1 MWLQTLRLTA
11 AAPRYWFLPG
21 GFVAVHTTSY
31 RNGDRWRWSIGG
43 RQKWS
48 MLTIGAGFSTA
59 LGLGLYVYKLRH
71 PPPQT
76 ASTGADKAEAK
87 DGGAVKGNSHCKDLP
102 SFTCKEIAQ
111 HCTFEQRIWVT
122 YKGCVYDITDF
133 VDLHPGGDKIL
144 MAAGG
149 PLEPFWEMYAVHSN
163 PEVLCILKK
172 YHIGYLDVDEAA
184 MSSGVSSDPYACDP
198 PRHPVLIVNSSKPFN
213 AETPAE
219 ILTASYFTPNAF
231 FYKRNHLPVPDI
243 DPEAYRLEVRGEGIP
258 TPVFLSLEELKKKFP
273 KQEVVATLQCAGNRR
288 KEMTHVRPVKGLNW
302 NIGALGNARW
312 GGVWLRD
319 VLLYAGF
326 QEDDTQVKHV
336 QFEGRDQDV
345 TGSAYGSSIPLHKA
359 VAEKNDVLLAYE
371 MNGDE
376 LPRDHGFPIRVVVP
390 GVVGA
395 RSVKWLHRIVLSREE
410 SRSHWQRNDYKGF
423 SPSVDWTNVDFSKA
437 PAIQELPVQS
447 AITEPAEGAQV
458 LADDGDLV
466 VRGYAWSGGGRE
478 VVRVDVSLDGGCTWN
493 VAQLEPPYVSED
505 DRNAQQTEEG
515 RAWAWKL
522 WTLQAPLPAEGGKL
536 EIVCKAVDSSYN
548 VQPESFEPIWNLR
561 GVLSNAWHHVHI
573 TVLPPERTPHQPRY
587 SRRVRGRSTENISQ
601 DIDTETSCAIDC
613 ISVLVRPLC
622 GHERRCTCGS
632 VIVSS
637 CCSNQVFRCSN
648 LCPQNTK

>member
-1 MWLQTLRLTA
+1 MLLQRVRVPFVRGCKMRLQIFRLTA
-11 AAPRYWFLPG
+11 AAPRYCLLPG
-21 GFVAVHTTSY
+21 GFVAVRTASSSN
-31 RNGDRWRWSIGG
+31 RDQWGWPISG

-48 MLTIGAGFSTA
+48 MVTVGAAVGTA
-59 LGLGLYVYKLRH
+59 LGLSLYIHKMRD
-71 PPPQT
+71 PPSQT
-76 ASTGADKAEAK
+76 TPTGADQAETN
-87 DGGAVKGNSHCKDLP
+87 DGGAVEINSHYKDLP
-102 SFTCKEIAQ
+102 SFRCKEIAQ
-111 HCTFEQRIWVT
+111 HCTIEQGIWVT
-122 YKGCVYDITDF
+122 FKGCVYDITDF
-133 VDLHPGGDKIL
+133 VDMHPGGNKIL

-163 PEVLCILKK
+163 PEVLSILEK
-172 YHIGYLDVDEAA
+172 YHIGYVDADEVA
-184 MSSGVSSDPYACDP
+184 MAGGVSSDPYACDP

-243 DPEAYRLEVRGEGIP
+243 DPEEYRLEVRGRGIP
-258 TPVFLSLEELKKKFP
+258 TPVFLSLEELKEKFP

-288 KEMTHVRPVKGLNW
+288 KEMSHVRPVKGLSW

-319 VLLYAGF
+319 VLRYAGF
-326 QEDDTQVKHV
+326 QEDGMQVQHV

-345 TGSAYGSSIPLHKA
+345 TGSAYGSSIPLRKA

-371 MNGDE
+371 MNGEE

-395 RSVKWLHRIVLSREE
+395 RSVKWLHRIVLSHEE

-447 AITEPAEGAQV
+447 AITEPAEGQQV
-458 LADDGDLV
+458 SADDGELV

-505 DRNAQQTEEG
+505 DRNGQGQQTEDG

-522 WTLQAPLPAEGGKL
+522 WTLQAPLPVEGGKL
-536 EIVCKAVDSSYN
+536 DIVCKAIDSSYN
-548 VQPESFEPIWNLR
+548 VQPDSFEPIWNLR
-561 GVLSNAWHHVHI
+561 GVLANAWHHVHV
-573 TVLPPERTPHQPRY
+573 TVLPPE
-587 SRRVRGRSTENISQ
+587 SE
-601 DIDTETSCAIDC
+601 
-613 ISVLVRPLC
+613 
-622 GHERRCTCGS
+622 
-632 VIVSS
+632 
-637 CCSNQVFRCSN
+637 
-648 LCPQNTK
+648 